1 MRTKRIFGELEQ
13 GLNRNE
19 KWEILGQILVFAAVL
34 LGIILLMQRLRMVG
48 STPASESAVS
58 RKSTPS
64 GGSSITFSRAL
75 ADSSFIRSTW

>member
-34 LGIILLMQRLRMVG
+34 LGVIFLM
-48 STPASESAVS
+48 
-58 RKSTPS
+58 
-64 GGSSITFSRAL
+64 
-75 ADSSFIRSTW
+75 

>member
-34 LGIILLMQRLRMVG
+34 LGIILLMQRLRM
-48 STPASESAVS
+48 AID
-58 RKSTPS
+58 RKTQSY
-64 GGSSITFSRAL
+64 L
-75 ADSSFIRSTW
+75 ADVALQNAY